1 MKNILKTSFE
11 NILSQGDKNYIY
23 VIEDGVVKKLE
34 VKTGLSST
42 FETQI
47 ISKDVNDKMLVVKN
61 PDDTLVDGEKVKI
74 KEPDQNSVQGVTQE
88 QKQEAPQSSSE
99 TK

>member
-1 MKNILKTSFE
+1 
-11 NILSQGDKNYIY
+11 
-23 VIEDGVVKKLE
+23 
-34 VKTGLSST
+34 
-42 FETQI
+42 
-47 ISKDVNDKMLVVKN
+47 MLVVKN

-74 KEPDQNSVQGVTQE
+74 KEPDQNSVQGVTQG